1 MPIPGT
7 TPVTAMIAP
16 TSELDSY
23 PTHKA
28 SWGLGGFQGV
38 ATLADRDAIVTE
50 RREANMWV
58 YVLETDTV
66 YILQSDKVTWT
77 EKPYG
82 PTQRYR
88 TMYIDAA
95 AMSATLVSSVPN
107 ATTWTDELGTVPKT
121 VDSYLLAASGSVDWK
136 MALPEEWDLQTL
148 KVKYYFG
155 YASGS
160 AGSSPHVTFGIKAC
174 YARHNDSLSLASWG
188 TEVTTSS
195 SVTPDTSKLFQ
206 VTSDTITPGGAG
218 SITAGSLLLFRITR
232 VSGSYSGDIKLF
244 GVAIQWREQFA
255 DIAAW

>member
-23 PTHKA
+23 PTHRA

-38 ATLADRDAIVTE
+38 ATVADRDAIVTE

-88 TMYIDAA
+88 TMYLDAG
-95 AMSATLVSSVPN
+95 AMSATLISGVPN
-107 ATTWTDELGTVPKT
+107 ATTWTDEIGSVPKT
-121 VDSYLLAASGSVDWK
+121 VDSYLLGASGSVDWK
-136 MALPEEWDLQTL
+136 MVLPEEWDLQTL
-148 KVKYYFG
+148 KVKYYFS
-155 YASGS
+155 YA
-160 AGSSPHVTFGIKAC
+160 AGSIGASPHATFGIKAC
-174 YARHNDSLSLASWG
+174 YAHNGEDITTVAWG
-188 TEVTTSS
+188 TEVLCSS
-195 SVTPDTSKLFQ
+195 TDTPDTSKIFQ
-206 VTSDTITPGGAG
+206 VTSGTITPNGTTL
-218 SITAGSLLLFRITR
+218 TAGSMLFFRITR
-232 VSGSYSGDIKLF
+232 TGSYSGNVKLF
-244 GVAIQWREQFA
+244 GISVQWREQFA
-255 DIAAW
+255 DISAW